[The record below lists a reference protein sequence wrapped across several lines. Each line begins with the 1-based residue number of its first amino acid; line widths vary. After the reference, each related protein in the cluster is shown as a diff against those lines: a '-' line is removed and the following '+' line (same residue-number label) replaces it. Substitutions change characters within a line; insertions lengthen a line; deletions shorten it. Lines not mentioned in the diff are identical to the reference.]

1 MQIEIYIGAGVL
13 AIVAYLFRPILNEWI
28 SRNSKLFIDRKNR
41 RREAIDKFRNVF
53 IEEREK
59 IKTFNIQ
66 NYFIQERA
74 IFEVS
79 RYLFFWQIRCLK
91 RMWEDY
97 QETENKYRQVLHTQD
112 IPPNHLIHYGDHKG
126 EVLSKID
133 KIINYL

>member
-1 MQIEIYIGAGVL
+1 ME
-13 AIVAYLFRPILNEWI
+13 N
-28 SRNSKLFIDRKNR
+28 FIDFIIEHFTTIAGSILIIVFSGYITWRISQKTKK
-41 RREAIDKFRNVF
+41 REAIDKFRNVF
-53 IEEREK
+53 IDEREK

-74 IFEVS
+74 IFEVN

-112 IPPNHLIHYGDHKG
+112 IPPNHLIHYDDHKG